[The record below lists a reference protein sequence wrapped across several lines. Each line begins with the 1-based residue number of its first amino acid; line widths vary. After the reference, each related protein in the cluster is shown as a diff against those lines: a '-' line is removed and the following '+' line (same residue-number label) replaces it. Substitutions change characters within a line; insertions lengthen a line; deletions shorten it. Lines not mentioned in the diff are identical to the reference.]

1 MAVPALF
8 RAGFSVSEVGAIDAV
23 LVAELARGERHLPA
37 TDTPGIDMDKVRAVV
52 VTDTSALHGDCSVA
66 ESA

>member
-8 RAGFSVSEVGAIDAV
+8 RAGFPGSEVGAIAAV
-23 LVAELARGERHLPA
+23 LVAELVRGERHLPA
-37 TDTPGIDMDKVRAVV
+37 TDPPGIDMDKVRVRV
-52 VTDTSALHGDCSVA
+52 VTNTAALHGDCSVA